1 MIFIQLFVTF
11 FLIGLFGFGG
21 GYAMLSLIQGEV
33 VYQHHWLTSAEFAD
47 VVAIS
52 QMTPGPIGINAAT
65 FVGYRAVA
73 NAGYSP
79 FISCLGSLLASF
91 AEVLPQLLLM
101 AVVLKVLLK
110 YWDHPVKN
118 MIFGSLRP
126 VIVGLIGAA
135 ALLLMNE
142 ENFGRPDVTPWQFGV
157 SVFIC
162 VATFIGTSH
171 FKISPIR
178 MVCYAAVAGW
188 LLYI

>member
-1 MIFIQLFVTF
+1 
-11 FLIGLFGFGG
+11 
-21 GYAMLSLIQGEV
+21 
-33 VYQHHWLTSAEFAD
+33 
-47 VVAIS
+47 
-52 QMTPGPIGINAAT
+52 
-65 FVGYRAVA
+65 
-73 NAGYSP
+73 
-79 FISCLGSLLASF
+79 
-91 AEVLPQLLLM
+91 M

-157 SVFIC
+157 SVFIF